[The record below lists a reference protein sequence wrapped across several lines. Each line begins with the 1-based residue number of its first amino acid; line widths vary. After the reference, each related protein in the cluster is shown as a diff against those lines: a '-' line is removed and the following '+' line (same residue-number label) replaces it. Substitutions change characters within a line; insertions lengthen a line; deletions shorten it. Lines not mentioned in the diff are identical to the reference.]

1 MGPERVEENAE
12 KEPAENYAVDLRENP
27 DVERG
32 VERGVKRGVKRGVSQ
47 GVEEDKYII
56 NL

>member
-1 MGPERVEENAE
+1 MEEE
-12 KEPAENYAVDLRENP
+12 EPAVKNAVDLRENP

-32 VERGVKRGVKRGVSQ
+32 LERGVSQ

-56 NL
+56 IS